1 MLPSLAAYALY
12 GWALSRQY
20 MADAGV
26 AVAATQLPDTMD
38 APRPGVRVDAIIKE

>member
-1 MLPSLAAYALY
+1 MAWGMTVTAHDIPY

-26 AVAATQLPDTMD
+26 AVAATQLPDPMD
-38 APRPGVRVDAIIKE
+38 ATIEE